1 MRAEGYSLDLYCDN
15 KLCTGHVNRLFPMQY
30 TGETGP
36 ECREA
41 ARRAGW
47 RIGKR
52 LANQDLCPLCNP
64 RSSRYCPAKSG
75 PVATPAETLPKR
87 RRVFFATKPGRDR
100 DPHDFMERV
109 RGIQG
114 YIVARAFT
122 NLVPGIDYG
131 GCSKSHL
138 AEVWADHFTSTNSRI
153 KRDFTLDQIVAEV
166 NAIIERKAS

>member
-1 MRAEGYSLDLYCDN
+1 MRAEGYSLDMYCDN

-30 TGETGP
+30 TGNTGP
-36 ECREA
+36 ECRGA

-47 RIGKR
+47 KISAKT
-52 LANQDLCPLCNP
+52 DLCPLCNP
-64 RSSRYCPAKSG
+64 KSPRYRPTDEVVVEPSKATARS
-75 PVATPAETLPKR
+75 
-87 RRVFFATKPGRDR
+87 RRVFFVNKPGRDR

-109 RGIQG
+109 RGVPS

-131 GCSKSHL
+131 GCPKSHL

-166 NAIIERKAS
+166 NEIIERKAS